1 MKNKIRLIMA
11 TIILSLLV
19 VSGCK
24 IINTTGNM
32 TVMVA
37 HIEERLNV
45 LDKEYDKS
53 FERYDV
59 VALEDCVEKLNELL
73 NRTVDERDKFVE
85 DSKQYNMY
93 NELVKVIKYRT
104 ELVECTIIRLEK
116 PLEFESNK
124 DVLET
129 QINNYIDSIN
139 IHEKNYIKYRD
150 ELNLK
155 TDKLNLDKYKVIKTD
170 SEENDEETNIAYVAT
185 RYLEDKE
192 ENTKVVMA
200 SVLNVRN
207 GAGMDQEIIG
217 KLIRGTEVEVI
228 KPADDEWSI
237 IKYTPL
243 E

>member
-11 TIILSLLV
+11 TIILALSV

-32 TVMVA
+32 TIITA
-37 HIEERLNV
+37 HIEERLNL
-45 LDKEYDKS
+45 LDKEYDES
-53 FERYDV
+53 FKRYDV

-73 NRTVDERDKFVE
+73 NRTEVERNKFVK

-93 NELVKVIKYRT
+93 NELVKIIKYRI
-104 ELVECTIIRLEK
+104 ELVECSIVKLEN
-116 PLEFESNK
+116 PLEFDANK
-124 DVLET
+124 TVLEA
-129 QINNYIDSIN
+129 QINNYIESIN
-139 IHEKNYIKYRD
+139 KHKKTYIKYRD

-155 TDKLNLDKYKVIKTD
+155 TNKLNLDKYKVLKTD
-170 SEENDEETNIAYVAT
+170 SGENDKETNIAYVAT

-192 ENTKVVMA
+192 ENTKVVLA

-207 GAGMDQEIIG
+207 GAGMDHEIIG

-237 IKYTPL
+237 IKYSPL

>member
-155 TDKLNLDKYKVIKTD
+155 TDKLNLDKYKVIK
-170 SEENDEETNIAYVAT
+170 
-185 RYLEDKE
+185 
-192 ENTKVVMA
+192 
-200 SVLNVRN
+200 
-207 GAGMDQEIIG
+207 
-217 KLIRGTEVEVI
+217 
-228 KPADDEWSI
+228 
-237 IKYTPL
+237 
-243 E
+243 